1 MRSSTLA
8 TLAILLVTAIWGST
22 FFVIKDAVS
31 LVDPID
37 FLAARFAIA
46 ALLPTVLFFG
56 RLRRLSWTQWRIGL
70 LLGGIYGL
78 AQTVQTI
85 GLRHTD
91 ASISGFIT
99 GTYVVLTPLI
109 LWAGFRARLHL
120 STWIAVALAAIGLAI
135 LSLAGLGSGGI
146 GELLTLLAA
155 VLYALHIVFLDRW
168 SRSMDAMSLATTQL
182 IGVALVVGILG
193 LPGGY
198 QLPAVP
204 SVWGAILYTAVVAGI
219 VSMLLQTWAQRH
231 ITPTRVVLLM
241 TFEPVF
247 ASVFAI
253 GLGGETLTWRLI
265 AGGSL
270 ILVAT
275 LIGIRGGQADHAD
288 PHRTDDHPARS
299 TGLPQAQPSHQGR

>member
-1 MRSSTLA
+1 MRRSTPA

-31 LVDPID
+31 LLDPID
-37 FLAARFAIA
+37 FLAARFGIA
-46 ALLPTVLFFG
+46 ALLPAVLFFG
-56 RLRRLSWTQWRIGL
+56 RLRRLSWRQWRIGL
-70 LLGGIYGL
+70 PLGGVYGL

-91 ASISGFIT
+91 ACISGFIT

-120 STWIAVALAAIGLAI
+120 STWIAVALAAIGLAT
-135 LSLAGLGSGGI
+135 LSLAGLSGGGT
-146 GELLTLLAA
+146 GELLTLLGAA
-155 VLYALHIVFLDRW
+155 LYALHIVFLDRW

-198 QLPAVP
+198 HIPPVP

-219 VSMLLQTWAQRH
+219 ISMLLQTWAQRH

-253 GLGGETLTWRLI
+253 GLGGETLTWRLLT
-265 AGGSL
+265 GGSL

-275 LIGIRGGQADHAD
+275 LIGVRGGRADPVD